1 MRKDKLITLLVFY
14 LLVNIGYAQNIS
26 REEYID
32 SLMVKATNTAFTK
45 SGLKYADELIELGN
59 KYGYDK
65 ATNRGL
71 ECKACIYVNEDMYDE
86 LDMFCDSIDQ
96 NSQLQKEAPYVYYYI
111 TYTHG
116 KAYMRQAKYNL
127 AINLA
132 KQMYE
137 DGKGMMNRCK
147 RTTNDDED
155 LAKGVETLV
164 QGIDILA
171 EAYSE
176 IGQYQTSIDYYEES
190 IEACKQLRNDEVSTN
205 WMTSS
210 YGRMCTA
217 MEMYEYVDGNKLLE
231 YVDMFSQDLSK
242 WADSYTDKE
251 YLEVLMPYY
260 NSIIDYVSM
269 IAYIQTDKKEKVE
282 EHYKAFMDV
291 CGNNDMSSNFDI
303 NYYSVNIHY
312 HRYKGDYIRSMAYSD
327 SLIQYQRDN
336 DMMSELRRTLVI
348 KLRINHL
355 IGNYKEDFAIA
366 DEIIN
371 LSDTI
376 ENKRTNTQIEEMGT
390 LLGLEKAQQEA
401 EKEKAQRTI
410 MTLYMA
416 IGGVLLLMVIVVV
429 ILVIRINIQQRKT
442 NQELDEKNCE
452 LEQQKEEILVQNENL
467 ELQQEKIASQNRDL
481 ELQNRIISQSN
492 KEINDSINY
501 ASMIQRAAMP
511 SDKTMKNIFG
521 EHLLIYRPLRTVSG
535 DFYWAMEKGKYKML
549 AVGDCTGHG
558 VPGAFLSILGVS
570 ILNEIAGKIDL
581 GKTTAGMMLDQM
593 RELFKWSL
601 NQKDSDDDDS
611 NHDGIDVALVIIDTE
626 TRVLHYA
633 GAFRPLI
640 VVREGEMMKKDA
652 DRMPIGVHYKA
663 AEHFTDHEMLL
674 ERGDRLYMFSD
685 GITDQFGYNEKG
697 EVHKFTAK
705 RMYNLLSGSSRD
717 PFSVQQ
723 TKIEMALDNW
733 RLEGLRTTGE
743 KYEQTDDIVL
753 VGIGV

>member
-242 WADSYTDKE
+242 WADQLYRQRISRSADA
-251 YLEVLMPYY
+251 VL
-260 NSIIDYVSM
+260 
-269 IAYIQTDKKEKVE
+269 
-282 EHYKAFMDV
+282 
-291 CGNNDMSSNFDI
+291 
-303 NYYSVNIHY
+303 
-312 HRYKGDYIRSMAYSD
+312 
-327 SLIQYQRDN
+327 
-336 DMMSELRRTLVI
+336 
-348 KLRINHL
+348 
-355 IGNYKEDFAIA
+355 
-366 DEIIN
+366 
-371 LSDTI
+371 
-376 ENKRTNTQIEEMGT
+376 
-390 LLGLEKAQQEA
+390 
-401 EKEKAQRTI
+401 
-410 MTLYMA
+410 
-416 IGGVLLLMVIVVV
+416 
-429 ILVIRINIQQRKT
+429 
-442 NQELDEKNCE
+442 
-452 LEQQKEEILVQNENL
+452 
-467 ELQQEKIASQNRDL
+467 
-481 ELQNRIISQSN
+481 
-492 KEINDSINY
+492 
-501 ASMIQRAAMP
+501 
-511 SDKTMKNIFG
+511 
-521 EHLLIYRPLRTVSG
+521 
-535 DFYWAMEKGKYKML
+535 
-549 AVGDCTGHG
+549 
-558 VPGAFLSILGVS
+558 
-570 ILNEIAGKIDL
+570 
-581 GKTTAGMMLDQM
+581 
-593 RELFKWSL
+593 
-601 NQKDSDDDDS
+601 
-611 NHDGIDVALVIIDTE
+611 
-626 TRVLHYA
+626 
-633 GAFRPLI
+633 
-640 VVREGEMMKKDA
+640 
-652 DRMPIGVHYKA
+652 
-663 AEHFTDHEMLL
+663 
-674 ERGDRLYMFSD
+674 
-685 GITDQFGYNEKG
+685 
-697 EVHKFTAK
+697 
-705 RMYNLLSGSSRD
+705 
-717 PFSVQQ
+717 
-723 TKIEMALDNW
+723 
-733 RLEGLRTTGE
+733 
-743 KYEQTDDIVL
+743 
-753 VGIGV
+753 